1 MFCFS
6 SPLLISAPLVLC
18 CLACKKSLLRPLDFH
33 ITRDLIDWKQGC
45 QECMWFCYAV
55 EITSEFDFYQEIIYL
70 NIHIT
75 TGSPHHWSYLMIFL
89 SEKRFPYFDKIHNY
103 SSIYNKLSFDVTT
116 ISLVLTLSYF
126 SLLDIV
132 LFCFDNR
139 PCRLWFVS
147 KESFETKQLL

>member
-1 MFCFS
+1 M
-6 SPLLISAPLVLC
+6 I
-18 CLACKKSLLRPLDFH
+18 
-33 ITRDLIDWKQGC
+33 
-45 QECMWFCYAV
+45 
-55 EITSEFDFYQEIIYL
+55 SEFDFYQEIIYL
-70 NIHIT
+70 TIHIT

-132 LFCFDNR
+132 LFVLIIGPAGCDS
-139 PCRLWFVS
+139 CQKKVL
-147 KESFETKQLL
+147 KQNNFCKL